1 MKQQVLKFRQEAHV
15 TPLRGSLIHGGTRI
29 WKCWLLRRGQ
39 NQSAERKTFRSKG
52 ENHQQTQPLYLGSF
66 YVSAG
71 KLPTYP
77 SPKPTLTL
85 ERAITKVKPHVNGPF
100 ITVVVPLFLKSTIG
114 AAVSRLM

>member
-1 MKQQVLKFRQEAHV
+1 MKRQVLKFRQETHA
-15 TPLRGSLIHGGTRI
+15 TPLRGSLIPGGTG
-29 WKCWLLRRGQ
+29 WLLGRGE
-39 NQSAERKTFRSKG
+39 NQSTERKTFRSK
-52 ENHQQTQPLYLGSF
+52 ERTINKLNPCMTSLGSF

-85 ERAITKVKPHVNGPF
+85 EHAITKLKPHVNGPF

-114 AAVSRLM
+114 AAVSKLM

>member
-1 MKQQVLKFRQEAHV
+1 MLAFEERAKPECGQKNLSEQ
-15 TPLRGSLIHGGTRI
+15 
-29 WKCWLLRRGQ
+29 RR
-39 NQSAERKTFRSKG
+39 E
-52 ENHQQTQPLYLGSF
+52 HQQTQPLYLGSF

-114 AAVSRLM
+114 AAVSKLR